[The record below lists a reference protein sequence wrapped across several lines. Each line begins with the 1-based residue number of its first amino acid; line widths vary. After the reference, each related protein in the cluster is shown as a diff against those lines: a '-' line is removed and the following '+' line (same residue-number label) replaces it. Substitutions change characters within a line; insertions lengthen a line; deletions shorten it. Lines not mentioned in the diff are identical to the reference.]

1 MVCRYRTIS
10 SMEMGYHLLMF
21 RNQPT
26 KAGNINIG
34 YRLGCNCGRISGLI
48 SIRSGYQYISDMV
61 SRITY
66 TNHLPPQRLK
76 QQGHTSHTPPPT
88 TTKIKIKIQQSM
100 YRWTC
105 IRQPVAK
112 YYATPTEPEPERVAL
127 IPIKLKYIGYR
138 RSIWVIGVL
147 PIFLLVMV

>member
-1 MVCRYRTIS
+1 MVYRYRTIS
-10 SMEMGYHLLMF
+10 STGMGYHLLMC
-21 RNQPT
+21 RNQLT
-26 KAGNINIG
+26 KADNINIG

-66 TNHLPPQRLK
+66 TNHLPPPRRLK
-76 QQGHTSHTPPPT
+76 QQAHTRHTLPPT
-88 TTKIKIKIQQSM
+88 TKIRIRIQWSM
-100 YRWTC
+100 YRQTC
-105 IRQPVAK
+105 TRQPVAK
-112 YYATPTEPEPERVAL
+112 YYATPTEPEPKLVTL